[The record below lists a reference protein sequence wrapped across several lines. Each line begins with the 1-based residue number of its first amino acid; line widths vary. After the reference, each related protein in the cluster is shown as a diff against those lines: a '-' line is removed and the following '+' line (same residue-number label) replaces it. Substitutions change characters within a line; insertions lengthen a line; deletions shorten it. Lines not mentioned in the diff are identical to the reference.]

1 VTARRSAALRGLAE
15 PSPPAGLDARALK
28 QVFDQA
34 IIGLALVDADQR
46 YLRANTAF
54 CQLTGHS
61 EDELLGLTL
70 GDTID
75 AEVDADSLPAGLGMT
90 RSDERNFLRADGR
103 VMRARVT
110 RTWLR
115 VPAGAARL
123 LVQAEDL
130 EAVRHA
136 GRVAQLRA
144 ERHMRIAA
152 LSRKALH
159 GLDPAGLLEEAAATV
174 ADVLGIEAAGI
185 LTAGDGG
192 EALAGARAPTRAFG
206 RDRKR
211 LAAPIVLNDCP
222 YATIELRLPDQRTLN
237 LEELQFLHEVADVVE
252 AAVERAQREG
262 RISHGA
268 HHDPL
273 TGLANRALLV
283 DRLQHALARSAR
295 SGAAVA
301 VLFADLD
308 RFKVVNDSLGHA
320 AGDALLVEVAARLQ
334 ATLRLEDTI
343 ARLGGDEFVMVCSDL
358 GGPREAEVIAGRV
371 VAALSRPHDLDG
383 TEVIAP
389 PSIGIALASGAGVDA
404 EDLIADADL
413 AMYQAKAA
421 GRGCW
426 ALFSAALRGD
436 TERVELEADLRHA
449 VERDELLLHYQPVFD
464 LATGRI
470 VGAEALVR
478 WQHPAR
484 GLLAP
489 DAFVPL
495 AEDSG
500 LIVPVSHWVIAEAC
514 RQATAWVRAD
524 GGFRISVNVSAR
536 LLTPEFGE
544 LVRRTLA
551 DAALAPSSL
560 VIEVT
565 ETTLM
570 QDGERAVSVLTEL
583 RQSGVRISVD
593 DFGTGY
599 SSLAYLKRLPVDCL
613 KVDRSFVRELGPA
626 AEDSAIVAAVVA
638 LARSVGLE
646 VVAEGVETAEQLSC
660 LRALGCQGAQ
670 GYLFSRPLPAP
681 AFAGLLAS
689 RPCW

>member
-1 VTARRSAALRGLAE
+1 VSARRAAALPGLAE
-15 PSPPAGLDARALK
+15 ARSPTGLDARALK
-28 QVFDQA
+28 QVFDLA
-34 IIGLALVDADQR
+34 IVGLALVDADRR
-46 YLRANTAF
+46 YLRANAAF
-54 CQLTGHS
+54 CRLTGHS
-61 EDELLGLTL
+61 EDELLRLTL

-75 AEVDADSLPAGLGMT
+75 AEVDADSLPDRLGTT
-90 RSDERNFLRADGR
+90 RSDERHFLRADGR
-103 VMRARVT
+103 VVRARVT

-115 VPAGAARL
+115 QPAGAALL

-130 EAVRHA
+130 EAIRHA
-136 GRVAQLRA
+136 GRGAELRA
-144 ERHMRIAA
+144 ERHLRIAA
-152 LSRKALH
+152 LTRRALR
-159 GLDPAGLLEEAAATV
+159 GLDPAELLEEAAATV
-174 ADVLGIEAAGI
+174 ADVLGVEATGVLA
-185 LTAGDGG
+185 ADG
-192 EALAGARAPTRAFG
+192 EAGALPRTRARLQAPG
-206 RDRKR
+206 DRTR
-211 LAAPIVLNDCP
+211 LVAPIVVNERP
-222 YATIELRLPDQRTLN
+222 YATIDLRLAARRTLN
-237 LEELQFLHEVADVVE
+237 LEELQFLHEVADVV
-252 AAVERAQREG
+252 AAAGERAQREG

-295 SGAAVA
+295 SGTTVA

-320 AGDALLVEVAARLQ
+320 AGDALLVEVAVRLQ
-334 ATLRLEDTI
+334 ATLRLEDTV
-343 ARLGGDEFVMVCSDL
+343 ARFGGDEFVMVCSDL
-358 GGPREAEVIAGRV
+358 GGPQEAEVIAARV
-371 VAALSRPHDLDG
+371 VAALSRPHELDG
-383 TEVIAP
+383 REVIAP

-413 AMYQAKAA
+413 AMYQAKSA

-426 ALFSAALRGD
+426 ALFSPALRGD

-449 VERDELLLHYQPVFD
+449 VERGELVLHYQPVVD
-464 LATGRI
+464 LRSGRI

-478 WQHPAR
+478 WQHPER

-489 DAFVPL
+489 DAFLPL

-500 LIVPVSHWVIAEAC
+500 LIVPVSRWVIAEAC
-514 RQATAWVRAD
+514 RQAAGWVRAD
-524 GGFRISVNVSAR
+524 RGFRISVNVSAR
-536 LLTPEFGE
+536 LLTPAFGE
-544 LVRRTLA
+544 LVQRTLA
-551 DAALAPSSL
+551 EAALAPSSL

-565 ETTLM
+565 ETSLV
-570 QDGERAVSVLTEL
+570 QDAERAVSVLAEL
-583 RQSGVRISVD
+583 RRGGVRISVD

-638 LARSVGLE
+638 LARTVGLE
-646 VVAEGVETAEQLSC
+646 VVAEGVETAEQLAC
-660 LRALGCQGAQ
+660 LRALSCQGAQ

-681 AFAGLLAS
+681 AFADLLAS
-689 RPCW
+689 RPSW